1 MTVQTTGRQNPEGS
15 AMPRVDLR
23 ASHTDLVT
31 SLQRGALMYDTSVD
45 TLRRRIRDGSLP
57 AYRNGRLIRV
67 KVSDLEALFR
77 PVRSDVRAAG

>member
-1 MTVQTTGRQNPEGS
+1 
-15 AMPRVDLR
+15 MPRVDLR
-23 ASHTDLVT
+23 ASHPDLFT

>member
-1 MTVQTTGRQNPEGS
+1 
-15 AMPRVDLR
+15 
-23 ASHTDLVT
+23 
-31 SLQRGALMYDTSVD
+31 MYDTSVD